1 MIALE
6 KCSILLAEI
15 TTTEESF
22 ILFGREKVNAKI
34 ELNSQLF
41 HKSLQWFE
49 ILETLNVFRR

>member
-49 ILETLNVFRR
+49 ILETLKVF